1 MRGRGELL
9 KNVMCRD
16 RSVRRDR
23 EGKADSLRPPLSPE
37 GGTRNR
43 YASAQAAVRLERKA
57 GPQCGPYE
65 LISGTRDSTLEIT
78 LTPTFSRSPPEATR
92 FGCRALRRVDRPA
105 YIGGMQYRK
114 LGRTGLE
121 LSEIGFGAWA
131 IGGGW
136 GTQSD
141 EESLKALHR
150 ALDLGVNF
158 IDTAAGYGEGRSERL
173 IAKVLKERGDQDK
186 VIVATKTPPAPGT
199 WPPSPYDAADERF
212 SEKYLRENVEER
224 LRNLGTEAIDVLQL
238 HTWTRAWNAQ
248 AEPLR
253 LLEKLRA
260 EGKVR
265 WFGISTPEHDQ
276 NCVVELMQRGL
287 IDVVQVIY
295 NLFEQE
301 PAAQLL
307 PVAKE
312 NNVGIIVR
320 VAFDEGSL
328 TGKFT
333 TETTF
338 PEGDFRRGYF
348 QGDRLPR
355 TVAKVEKIKPDLA
368 GSGLTMPQA
377 ALKFVLAHPAVSTV
391 IPGIRNV
398 SQAEANCG
406 VSDLPTISD
415 ALVEKLRAHN
425 WRRAFWY
432 GGK

>member
-1 MRGRGELL
+1 M
-9 KNVMCRD
+9 N
-16 RSVRRDR
+16 
-23 EGKADSLRPPLSPE
+23 
-37 GGTRNR
+37 
-43 YASAQAAVRLERKA
+43 
-57 GPQCGPYE
+57 
-65 LISGTRDSTLEIT
+65 
-78 LTPTFSRSPPEATR
+78 
-92 FGCRALRRVDRPA
+92 
-105 YIGGMQYRK
+105 YRK
-114 LGRTGLE
+114 LGRTNLDV
-121 LSEIGFGAWA
+121 SEIGFGAWA

-141 EESLKALHR
+141 EDSLKALHR
-150 ALDLGVNF
+150 SLDLGVNF
-158 IDTAAGYGEGRSERL
+158 IDTAAGYGEGKSERL
-173 IAKVLKERGDQDK
+173 IAKVLKERGDRDK
-186 VIVATKTPPAPGT
+186 VIVATKTPPAPGA
-199 WPPSPYDAADERF
+199 WPPSPYDRAEERF
-212 SEKYLRENVEER
+212 SEKYLRENVEQR
-224 LRNLGTEAIDVLQL
+224 LRNLGSDHVDVLQL
-238 HTWTRAWNAQ
+238 HTWTRAWNADS
-248 AEPLR
+248 APLAV
-253 LLEKLRA
+253 LEKLRA

-265 WFGISTPEHDQ
+265 FFGISTPEHDQ

-307 PVAKE
+307 PVARQQ
-312 NNVGIIVR
+312 NVGIIVR

-333 TETTF
+333 PETTF

-348 QGDRLPR
+348 QDDRLPR

-377 ALKFVLAHPAVSTV
+377 ALKFVLADPAVSTV

-406 VSDLPTISD
+406 VSDLPAMSGE
-415 ALVEKLRAHN
+415 LVKKLHRHN
-425 WRRAFWY
+425 WLRAFWY